1 MVLVAFI
8 TGRVRRMFAPA
19 VQDIKRLESL
29 GRSPMYSHLSS
40 SIQGIPMIRSYGA
53 QQTCIQEFSHCLDQ
67 HTRVY
72 SIMLAMN
79 RWSAMRIECVVSAF
93 VSFLAFSIL
102 LTHRNLPISDLSL
115 ILAYSFTLLGSV
127 QWIIRLTVDVMMQ
140 VDNKNL

>member
-1 MVLVAFI
+1 
-8 TGRVRRMFAPA
+8 
-19 VQDIKRLESL
+19 
-29 GRSPMYSHLSS
+29 
-40 SIQGIPMIRSYGA
+40 
-53 QQTCIQEFSHCLDQ
+53 
-67 HTRVY
+67 
-72 SIMLAMN
+72 MLAMN